1 MEIFELDPLFADVQ
15 TQKVF
20 PDGKTFV
27 DCTPKK
33 ELAAI
38 LNAYTEQKNKPGFSL
53 KEFVLENF
61 ELPFVPDSGFK
72 GSENKTI
79 TEHIESLWP
88 VLTRKPDTK
97 KGSLIPLP
105 YSYIVPGGRFG
116 EIYYWDSYFTMLGLQ
131 VSGRVDM
138 IENMVNN
145 FSHLIDTVGY
155 TPNGNRTYYI
165 GRSQP
170 PFFSL
175 MVKLLSEEIGEEVLI
190 RYLPQLEKEYNFWMK
205 GSEILNEENVAAFHF
220 VRMPDGELLN
230 RFWDDNNT
238 PRPESYRE
246 DVELAHQSKQDAQIL
261 YRHLRAGAESGWD
274 YSSRWFA
281 DARPDDPR
289 LPARAGTDGND
300 SVGQAVGRGRSFD
313 TIHTTEIV
321 PVDLNCLLYHLEQ
334 TIAEAYELNNEDEK
348 SNQYKLLSEKRK
360 SSIQKYFWSNAEGF
374 YVDHDFRKGKQKQS
388 LTLGGIAPLFFNIAT
403 DEQAK
408 QVAVLIKEKFLQP
421 GGVVTTL
428 ETTGQQWDAPNGW
441 APLQWMAIIGL
452 ENYKMNEL
460 AKEIALRWIKLNND
474 VYKRTGKLME
484 KYNVV
489 DTDLE
494 AGGGEYEGQD
504 GFGWT
509 NGVLVAMIKKYS

>member
-15 TQKVF
+15 TQKIF

-27 DCTPKK
+27 DCIPKK
-33 ELAAI
+33 ELQTI
-38 LNAYTEQKNKPGFSL
+38 LSEYESEKTKTRFDL
-53 KEFVLENF
+53 KKFVLKNF
-61 ELPFVPDSGFK
+61 ELPFVPDSGFA

-79 TEHIESLWP
+79 TEHIETLWP

-105 YSYIVPGGRFG
+105 YPYIVPGGRFG

-131 VSGRVDM
+131 ASGRVDM

-145 FSHLIDTVGY
+145 FAYLIDTVGY
-155 TPNGNRTYYI
+155 IPNGNRTYYI

-175 MVKLLSEEIGEEVLI
+175 MVKLLSEEKACLPDRQGDEVLI

-205 GSEILNEENVAAFHF
+205 GNEILNEENNAAYHV

-230 RFWDDNNT
+230 RFWDENNT

-246 DVELAHQSKQDAQIL
+246 DVELAHQSKQDAEIL

-281 DARPDDPR
+281 D
-289 LPARAGTDGND
+289 
-300 SVGQAVGRGRSFD
+300 GRSFD
-313 TIHTTEIV
+313 TIHTTDIV

-334 TIAEAYELNNEDEK
+334 IIAKAYELNKEAEMAERYEQLAK
-348 SNQYKLLSEKRK
+348 KRK
-360 SSIQKYFWSNAEGF
+360 QAVLKYCWNAEQGF
-374 YVDHDFRKGKQKQS
+374 YFDFDFSTGKQTTSYS
-388 LTLGGIAPLFFNIAT
+388 LAGVAPLFFNIAT
-403 DEQAK
+403 GEQAK

-441 APLQWMAIIGL
+441 APLQWMTIVGL
-452 ENYKMNEL
+452 ENYEEKDL
-460 AKEIALRWIKLNND
+460 AKDIAQRWIKLNDD

-489 DTDLE
+489 DTHLE

-509 NGVLVAMIKKYS
+509 NGVLLALITKYGIPR

>member
-1 MEIFELDPLFADVQ
+1 MEIFELDHLFEAVQ
-15 TQKVF
+15 LQKIF

-33 ELAAI
+33 DLEEIATQYE
-38 LNAYTEQKNKPGFSL
+38 NQKANPGFDL
-53 KEFVLENF
+53 KEFVLQHF
-61 ELPFVPDSGFK
+61 ELPHIPDSGFA
-72 GSENKTI
+72 GSESKTI
-79 TEHIESLWP
+79 TEHIESLWT
-88 VLTRKPDTK
+88 VLTRKPDTQ

-116 EIYYWDSYFTMLGLQ
+116 EIYYWDSYFTMLGLRA
-131 VSGRVDM
+131 SGRIDM

-145 FSHLIDTVGY
+145 FSHLIDTIGFI
-155 TPNGNRTYYI
+155 PNGNRTYYT

-175 MVKLLSEEIGEEVLI
+175 MVRLLSEEKGKKVLI
-190 RYLPQLEKEYNFWMK
+190 NYLPQLEKEYNFWMV
-205 GSEILNEENVAAFHF
+205 GSEILKEENIAAFH
-220 VRMPDGELLN
+220 VVQMPDGELLN
-230 RFWDDNNT
+230 RYWDKNDT

-246 DVELAHQSKQDAQIL
+246 DVELALQSKQNSSIL

-281 DARPDDPR
+281 D
-289 LPARAGTDGND
+289 
-300 SVGQAVGRGRSFD
+300 GRSFD
-313 TIHTTEIV
+313 TIHTTDIV
-321 PVDLNCLLYHLEQ
+321 PVDLNCLLWHLEK
-334 TIAEAYELNNEDEK
+334 TIAEACELNKEDKKVE
-348 SNQYKLLSEKRK
+348 QYKLLAEKRK
-360 SSIQKYFWSNAEGF
+360 AAIQKYCWNDAQGF
-374 YVDHDFRKGKQKQS
+374 YVDYDFVNGKQKHS
-388 LTLGGIAPLFFNIAT
+388 LTLGGVTPLFFKIAT

-408 QVAVLIKEKFLQP
+408 RVAVLVKEKLLKP

-441 APLQWMAIIGL
+441 APLQWMTVKGL
-452 ENYKMNEL
+452 ENYDLNDL
-460 AKEIALRWIKLNND
+460 AKEIALCWIKLNDD

-489 DTDLE
+489 DTELE

-509 NGVLVAMIKKYS
+509 NGVLLALIKKYGIPELKVN